1 MNNVKAVIFDID
13 GTLSPE
19 NSWTAFSRDL
29 GSSVAEHLAIYQDHL
44 AGNIGLDE
52 SKRMLL
58 KLWLATGRANKQNIE
73 QMFASWPLRDDAQQV
88 IEWLKHKGIRVC
100 LITGSVDLYAQHIAE
115 RLDVSDYYANA
126 KLVFDDNGNLENF
139 DYTTDQ
145 AEVKLQQLRE
155 FCAKYDLREDECIA
169 VGDSDNDIE
178 LFRHTGRGVL
188 INDGNVAVELKQS
201 TWQTIVQLGELKRL
215 LIEQ

>member
-1 MNNVKAVIFDID
+1 MNDVKAVIFDID

-44 AGNIGLDE
+44 TGKIGLDE

-58 KLWLATGRANKQNIE
+58 KLWLATGNANKHNIE
-73 QMFASWPLRDDAQQV
+73 QMFASWPLRNDAQDV
-88 IEWLKHKGIRVC
+88 VEWLKQKGIRVC
-100 LITGSVDLYAQHIAE
+100 LITGSVDLYAKHIAE
-115 RLDVSDYYANA
+115 RLGVSDYYANA
-126 KLVFDDNGNLENF
+126 TLVFDDNGNLDNF
-139 DYTTDQ
+139 DYTIDQ
-145 AEVKLQQLRE
+145 AEIKLRQLRE
-155 FCAKYDLREDECIA
+155 FCAKYDINEKECVA

-188 INDGNVAVELKQS
+188 INDSDVADELAKTAWKS
-201 TWQTIVQLGELKRL
+201 IDRLSQLKATL
-215 LIEQ
+215 

>member
-1 MNNVKAVIFDID
+1 MSQVKAVIFDID

-44 AGNIGLDE
+44 TGKIGLDE

-58 KLWLATGRANKQNIE
+58 KLWQSTGKANKQNIE
-73 QMFASWPLRDDAQQV
+73 QMYATWPLRDDALEV
-88 IEWLKHKGIRVC
+88 VEWLKQKGIRVC

-115 RLDVSDYYANA
+115 RLGVSDYYANA
-126 KLVFDDNGNLENF
+126 TLVFDEDENLENF

-145 AEVKLQQLRE
+145 ADIKLQQLRE
-155 FCAKYDLREDECIA
+155 FCARYDISENECIA

-188 INDGNVAVELKQS
+188 IDDGDVAAELKQS
-201 TWQTIVQLGELKRL
+201 AWRSINQLNKLKDL
-215 LIEQ
+215 VIE